1 MNRLARGLAALRGW
15 RRVLASFGAGAV
27 AAAALPPVGALP
39 LLVVAF
45 TTLTWLLEGCR
56 RGRSALAVG
65 WWFGFG
71 HFIAGLYW
79 TGTALLTEPEKF
91 AWMVPFAVIGLPAVL
106 AVFTALVALVAHWVP
121 SGAMRVVALA
131 AAWTAAE
138 WMRGHILTGFPW
150 NLIGYAWTVSDSMLQ
165 VTALIGVYGLGLIA
179 VLAAA
184 APATLV
190 AGKWLPSAAA
200 AVLLAAVW
208 VGGTTRLAIAE
219 IEDVPDVR
227 LRIVQA
233 NIAQHHKWRE
243 DRLRAQFN
251 RYLQLSSGPGMAE
264 ITHIVWPETATPA
277 ALNRDEAALRLIGGL
292 VSPGG
297 LVLTGALRAAPAA
310 ETPTRVWN
318 SLYAVDSS
326 GAVAAVYDKHHLVPF
341 GEYVPLRAG
350 LAALGIDKIT
360 AGRGDFSAGPG
371 PRTLDLPGLPPLSPL
386 ICYEAIFPGAVTA
399 PDRPPA
405 WLLNITND
413 AWFGRSSGPYQ
424 HFAMA
429 RVRAV
434 EQGLP
439 LVRAA
444 NTGISAIVD
453 AHGRTVARLGV
464 GATGV
469 LDGAL
474 PGAIPGATVY
484 ARLGDWPL
492 LVFLVAAAYLGWRR
506 RHRARP
512 EKE

>member
-1 MNRLARGLAALRGW
+1 MNRLARGIAALQGW
-15 RRVLASFGAGAV
+15 RRALASLGAGAV

-45 TTLTWLLEGCR
+45 TVLVWLIDGCR
-56 RGRSALAVG
+56 RGRAALAVG

-71 HFIAGLYW
+71 HFVAGLYW
-79 TGTALLTEPEKF
+79 TGTALLSEPEKF

-106 AVFTALVALVAHWVP
+106 ALFTALAAYATHLVPGGV
-121 SGAMRVVALA
+121 SRVVALA

-138 WMRGHILTGFPW
+138 WLRGHVLTGFPW
-150 NLIGYAWTVSDSMLQ
+150 NLIGYSWTVSEAMLQ
-165 VTALIGVYGLGLIA
+165 LTAMVGIYGLGAIT

-184 APATLV
+184 APATLA
-190 AGKWLPSAAA
+190 AGRWLPTTLAAA
-200 AVLLAAVW
+200 LLAAVW
-208 VGGTTRLAIAE
+208 AGGTARLVGAE
-219 IEDVPDVR
+219 VDEVPGVR

-243 DRLRAQFN
+243 DLVRAQFN
-251 RYLQLSSGPGMAE
+251 RYLQLSSSPGGAE
-264 ITHIVWPETATPA
+264 VTHLVWPETATPS
-277 ALNRDEAALRLIGGL
+277 ALNRDPEALRIIGGL

-297 LVLTGALRAAPAA
+297 LVLTGALRASPAA
-310 ETPTRVWN
+310 ETPARFWN

-326 GAVAAVYDKHHLVPF
+326 GAVASVYDKHHLVPF
-341 GEYVPLRAG
+341 GEYVPLRG
-350 LAALGIDKIT
+350 LLGALGVAKIT

-371 PRTLDLPGLPPLSPL
+371 ARTLDLAGLPPVGPL
-386 ICYEAIFPGAVTA
+386 ICYEVIFPGAVTE
-399 PDRPPA
+399 PGRPPE
-405 WLLNITND
+405 WLLNVTND
-413 AWFGRSSGPYQ
+413 AWFGKSSGPYQ

-453 AHGRTVARLGV
+453 AHGRTVAKLGV
-464 GATGV
+464 GETGV

-474 PGAIPGATVY
+474 PGAIPGSTVY
-484 ARLGDWPL
+484 ERIGDWPL
-492 LVFLVAAAYLGWRR
+492 LAFLALAGYFGWRAR
-506 RHRARP
+506 RTRR
-512 EKE
+512 

>member
-1 MNRLARGLAALRGW
+1 MKRLARGVAALRGW
-15 RRVLASFGAGAV
+15 RRVLASLGAGVA

-45 TTLTWLLEGCR
+45 TALAWLIEGCG

-79 TGTALLTEPEKF
+79 TGTALLTEPETF

-106 AVFTALVALVAHWVP
+106 AVFTALVAWTAHRVP
-121 SGAMRVVALA
+121 VGATRVVALA

-138 WMRGHILTGFPW
+138 WLRGHVLTGFPW
-150 NLIGYAWTVSDSMLQ
+150 NLIGYSWTVSDAMLQ
-165 VTALIGVYGLGLIA
+165 VTALVGVYGLGFIT

-184 APATLV
+184 APATLA
-190 AGKWLPSAAA
+190 AGRWQPSAAA
-200 AVLLAAVW
+200 AALLVAVW
-208 VGGTTRLAIAE
+208 VGGAARLATAE
-219 IEDVPDVR
+219 IDDVPGVR

-243 DRLRAQFN
+243 DRVREQFN
-251 RYLQLSSGPGMAE
+251 RYLQLSSTPGQAE
-264 ITHIVWPETATPA
+264 ITHLVWPETATPA
-277 ALNRDEAALRLIGGL
+277 ALNRDQGALRMIGGL

-297 LVLTGALRAAPAA
+297 LVLTGALRVASDD
-310 ETPTRVWN
+310 ETPARVWN
-318 SLYAVDSS
+318 SLYAVDPN

-341 GEYVPLRAG
+341 GEFVPLRA
-350 LAALGIDKIT
+350 ALGALGVAKIT

-386 ICYEAIFPGAVTA
+386 ICYEAIFPGAVTE
-399 PDRPPA
+399 PGRTPE

-464 GATGV
+464 GETGV

-474 PGAIPGATVY
+474 PGAIAGSTGY
-484 ARLGDWPL
+484 ARVGDWPL
-492 LVFLVAAAYLGWRR
+492 LAIFAVAGLLGWRR
-506 RHRARP
+506 GRVRR
-512 EKE
+512 